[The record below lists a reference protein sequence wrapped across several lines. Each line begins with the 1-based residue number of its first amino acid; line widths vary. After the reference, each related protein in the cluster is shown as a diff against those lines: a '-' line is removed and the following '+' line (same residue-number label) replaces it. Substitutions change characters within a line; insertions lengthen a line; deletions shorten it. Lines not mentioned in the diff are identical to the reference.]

1 MSKIK
6 VAIVDDSAVVRQVLK
21 DVLNSDHNIEVIH
34 AVADPIIAQKSFEK
48 DWPQVIILDIEMPHM
63 DGITFLKK
71 IMKERPTPVVMCSAL
86 VEKGASI
93 TMDAVS
99 AGAVDIIHKPKVGLG
114 NFFNDSAQ
122 TLARVVKAAAVAKVK
137 KFQTLSRSFEAKPK
151 LTADVMLSAGSS
163 PKSGL
168 GQKIIAIGAS
178 TGGTQAL
185 EFVLTRMPTN
195 SPAIVIVQHMPEGFT
210 KAFAERLN
218 QFSEISVKEAED
230 GDPIIAGQALI
241 ARGNHHLM
249 IKRKGT
255 HYVAEVKEGPLV
267 SRHRPSVDVLFRSV
281 SREVGKDALG
291 IIMTGMGDDGSTGLL
306 EMKENGAQ
314 TIAQDEESC
323 IVFGMPAE
331 AIKKNATQKVVSLSQ
346 IPDEIGL
353 FSKS

>member
-1 MSKIK
+1 MRKIK

-21 DVLNSDHNIEVIH
+21 DVLNSDPSIEVIS
-34 AVADPIIAQKSFEK
+34 ASADPLIAQKHFGEN
-48 DWPQVIILDIEMPHM
+48 WPQVIILDIEMPHM

-71 IMKERPTPVVMCSAL
+71 IMKDRPTPVVICSAL
-86 VEKGASI
+86 AEKGASV
-93 TMDAVS
+93 TMDAVA

-122 TLARVVKAAAVAKVK
+122 TLIRVVKAAAEAKVK
-137 KFQTLSRSFEAKPK
+137 KFQTLSRTFEAKPK
-151 LTADVMLSAGSS
+151 LTADVMLPAGAS
-163 PKSGL
+163 PRSGL

-210 KAFAERLN
+210 KAFADRLN
-218 QFSEISVKEAED
+218 QFSEIKVKEAED
-230 GDPIIAGQALI
+230 GDSVLPGQALI
-241 ARGNHHLM
+241 ARGNHHLL
-249 IKRKGT
+249 IKRKGNQ
-255 HYVAEVKEGPLV
+255 YVVEVKEGPLV
-267 SRHRPSVDVLFRSV
+267 SRHRPSVDVLFRSI

-291 IIMTGMGDDGSTGLL
+291 IIMTGMGDDGATGLL
-306 EMKENGAQ
+306 EMKQNGAR

-331 AIKKNATQKVVSLSQ
+331 AIKKGAASKVVSLSQ